1 MKKVVTFGE
10 IMGRFS
16 PPGYGKIIQS
26 QSLNL
31 TFGGG
36 EANVAGGLA
45 HLGIPATH
53 VTKFPANELGKA
65 AAGYYARVGVDTSE
79 IQFGEGR
86 LGLYFVEFGA
96 AMRPIQVTYDRA
108 DSAFAN
114 LDPADFNWHEI
125 FKDPYVSKL

>member
-1 MKKVVTFGE
+1 
-10 IMGRFS
+10 MGRFS

-53 VTKFPANELGKA
+53 VTKFPANELGK
-65 AAGYYARVGVDTSE
+65 
-79 IQFGEGR
+79 QL
-86 LGLYFVEFGA
+86 LGIMLEWVLTPQKF
-96 AMRPIQVTYDRA
+96 
-108 DSAFAN
+108 N
-114 LDPADFNWHEI
+114 LA
-125 FKDPYVSKL
+125 KVV